1 MSWLRQLLLRLDNLA
16 NQGLTPLLALG
27 KSSSSIAYV
36 LSKREEYCFVM
47 ILFII
52 MHKLGWVLGF

>member
-16 NQGLTPLLALG
+16 NQGLTALLALG

-36 LSKREEYCFVM
+36 LTKREKYCFVM
-47 ILFII
+47 FLSNA
-52 MHKLGWVLGF
+52 

>member
-1 MSWLRQLLLRLDNLA
+1 MSWLRQLLLRLDNPV
-16 NQGLTPLLALG
+16 NQGLTALLVLG

-47 ILFII
+47 ILFWII
-52 MHKLGWVLGF
+52 HMLGWVLGF